1 MTDDEF
7 FALSTRIEH
16 SIITFR
22 SLYPDEPPSDILRAH
37 YADLTHLCAQ
47 LDAALGLPN
56 ADHTPQLQTA
66 LHIAPTSNLTFGT
79 NTSALECCV

>member
-16 SIITFR
+16 SNITFR

-37 YADLTHLCAQ
+37 YADLTRLPPHPCTPLHK
-47 LDAALGLPN
+47 GLS
-56 ADHTPQLQTA
+56 T
-66 LHIAPTSNLTFGT
+66 NLTFGT
-79 NTSALECCV
+79 TALP

>member
-1 MTDDEF
+1 MTDDEL

-37 YADLTHLCAQ
+37 YADLTRLRAQ
-47 LDAALGLPN
+47 LDAALGLPDADQN
-56 ADHTPQLQTA
+56 ADIAESTPQ
-66 LHIAPTSNLTFGT
+66 H
-79 NTSALECCV
+79 